1 MKKIELYDQIE
12 LLETLFEGK
21 DFISNSKQDIIKGS
35 KGYVI
40 ELQGDKVLVEF
51 SSNEYKDPIVLVDV
65 LKIAK
70 C

>member
-1 MKKIELYDQIE
+1 MKKNELYDQIE

>member
-1 MKKIELYDQIE
+1 MKKIELYDKVE
-12 LLETLFEGK
+12 LLETLYEGK

-35 KGYVI
+35 KGCVI
-40 ELQGDKVLVEF
+40 ELQADKALVEF

-65 LKIAK
+65 FKIVK